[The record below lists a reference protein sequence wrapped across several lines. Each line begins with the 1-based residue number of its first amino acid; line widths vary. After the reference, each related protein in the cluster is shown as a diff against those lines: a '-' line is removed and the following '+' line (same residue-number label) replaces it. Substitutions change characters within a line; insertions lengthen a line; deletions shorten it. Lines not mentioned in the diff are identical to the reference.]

1 MAAPLLLSVTKRLS
15 RRALLPRNYATR
27 VDVPNVAI
35 TGGILGGTTHLR
47 HLNRLA
53 FRRCRVVLPL
63 FYGLFNGTGVV
74 DTDLGGTVQV
84 ACSLE
89 YPFNSGTRYSFLFSG
104 VRNPST
110 TAAAAQGYLLSDWLD
125 LGFSVPANTAFG
137 SFTFLALQTG
147 NTPYG
152 NVYTGGAAVNE
163 GAAMSATPQ
172 DLTVSGSVSNGLTYG
187 LGPMLILTE
196 GVLPSVAIWGD
207 SIAYGTGGTTQG
219 DGNGN
224 SGWPAL
230 YTYRAGAGYCKFA
243 VPSERMTHGNTTNWA
258 RRLPIFAL
266 SNATHVISTYCTND
280 LRVGLTPTLSA
291 MQSVKQ
297 GELALYRQY
306 RPWVRI
312 LGVPLLPRTSS
323 TDSWVTT
330 AGQTGQT
337 NFTPL
342 GSGVREQY
350 NDWLRSRPSGFTG
363 CLDITGAAETAPNS
377 GLWRVNGS
385 ANYATSDGT
394 HPTQTIHS
402 AIANALPLGLI
413 I

>member
-1 MAAPLLLSVTKRLS
+1 MAVPLLLSATKRLS

-35 TGGILGGTTHLR
+35 TGGLLGGTTHLR
-47 HLNRLA
+47 HTNRVA

-63 FYGLFNGTGVV
+63 FYGLFNGTGIV
-74 DTDLGGTVQV
+74 DTDLSGTVQA

-110 TAAAAQGYLLSDWLD
+110 TAAAVQGYLLSDWLD
-125 LGFSVPANTAFG
+125 LGFTVPANTAFG
-137 SFTFLALQTG
+137 SFTFLALQSG

-152 NVYTGGAAVNE
+152 NVYTGGAGNHE
-163 GAAMSATPQ
+163 GATLSATPQ
-172 DLTVSGSVSNGLTYG
+172 DLTVSGGVTDGFAFG
-187 LGPMLILTE
+187 VGPLLILTE

-207 SIAYGTGGTTQG
+207 SIAYGTGGTGQG

-224 SGWPAL
+224 TGWPAI
-230 YTYRAGAGYCKFA
+230 YTHRHGAGYCKFA
-243 VPSERMTHGNTTNWA
+243 VPSERMTHANPTNWA

-266 SNATHVISTYCTND
+266 SNATHVISTYGTND
-280 LRVGLTPTLSA
+280 LRVGLTTTLSA
-291 MQSVKQ
+291 MQGVKQ
-297 GELALYRQY
+297 NELALYQQY
-306 RPWVRI
+306 RPGVRI
-312 LGVPLLPRTSS
+312 LGAPLLPRTSS

-330 AGQTGQT
+330 TNQTGQT

-342 GSGVREQY
+342 GAGVREQY
-350 NDWLRSRPSGFTG
+350 NDWLRGRPAGFTG
-363 CLDITGAAETAPNS
+363 CLDITGAAETAVNS

-385 ANYATSDGT
+385 ANYATNDGT
-394 HPTQTIHS
+394 HPSQTMHS